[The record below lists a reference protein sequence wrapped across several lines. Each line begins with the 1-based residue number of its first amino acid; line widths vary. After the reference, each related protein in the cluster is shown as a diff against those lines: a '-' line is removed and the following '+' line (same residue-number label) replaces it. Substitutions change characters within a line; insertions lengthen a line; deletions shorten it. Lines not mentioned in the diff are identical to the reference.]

1 MKTEVNGIGRMVR
14 LSMMAIALLF
24 SQHVLAVGTDAG
36 VTIANQAQVDYDVG
50 GIAQTL
56 ILSDPGGNSTPGL
69 GSGALTT
76 DFVVDNR
83 VDFTLVETGNLL
95 HTNVSPGEQNA
106 YVQFLLTNT
115 GNSTQD
121 FRLAAANLVGGTVD
135 LLLDNVQMNNLE
147 VYVDADN
154 SGAPDLIGDLDFVDE
169 LIEGGSVNIYVVG
182 DADVLFVAGDIANV
196 DLDAIV
202 ADAGGAPGLGA
213 DTTQDN
219 LIGNGLLTVE
229 VVFGDEGPG
238 VLGDGIE
245 TAEDGFITVVAAL
258 EITKV
263 GTLISDPFNLL
274 VNPKA
279 IPGAVIE
286 YVITV
291 DNTGGA
297 VATNVIVSDVLTDIT
312 LLADFFVGATEVE
325 IDNDGAVTRCTQ
337 EADALPDVCVL
348 AGGTLTVGVAAP
360 AVGLDVADGTIMTV
374 TFRVTI
380 D

>member
-1 MKTEVNGIGRMVR
+1 MKTEANRIGRMVR
-14 LSMMAIALLF
+14 LSMMAIVLLF
-24 SQHVLAVGTDAG
+24 SQHVLAAGTDAG

-50 GIAQTL
+50 GVAQTL
-56 ILSDPGGNSTPGL
+56 ILSDPGGNTVPGL
-69 GSGALTT
+69 GSGAATT
-76 DFVVDNR
+76 DFMVDNR
-83 VDFTLVETGNLL
+83 VDFTLVETGNLA

-121 FRLAAANLVGGTVD
+121 FRLAADNLVGVVVD
-135 LLLDNVQMNNLE
+135 LLADNVQMNNLE
-147 VYVDADN
+147 VYVDTDN
-154 SGAPDLIGDLDFVDE
+154 SGAPDLINDLDFVDE

-202 ADAGGAPGLGA
+202 ADAGAPGLGG
-213 DTTQDN
+213 DTAQDN

-229 VVFGDEGPG
+229 VVFGDDGLG
-238 VLGDGIE
+238 VVGDGVE

-258 EITKV
+258 EITKA
-263 GTLISDPFNLL
+263 GTLISDPFNGTT
-274 VNPKA
+274 NQKA

-297 VATNVIVSDVLTDIT
+297 TATNVVVSDVLTDIS
-312 LLADFFVGATEVE
+312 LLADFFGADEVE
-325 IDNDGAVTRCTQ
+325 IDNDGTVTTCTQ

-348 AGGTLTVGVAAP
+348 AGNTLTVGVP
-360 AVGLDVADGTIMTV
+360 AGSPGLDVDGGTTMTV

>member
-1 MKTEVNGIGRMVR
+1 ME
-14 LSMMAIALLF
+14 
-24 SQHVLAVGTDAG
+24 D
-36 VTIANQAQVDYDVG
+36 DVE
-50 GIAQTL
+50 
-56 ILSDPGGNSTPGL
+56 P
-69 GSGALTT
+69 
-76 DFVVDNR
+76 
-83 VDFTLVETGNLL
+83 
-95 HTNVSPGEQNA
+95 
-106 YVQFLLTNT
+106 
-115 GNSTQD
+115 
-121 FRLAAANLVGGTVD
+121 
-135 LLLDNVQMNNLE
+135 
-147 VYVDADN
+147 
-154 SGAPDLIGDLDFVDE
+154 VDE

-219 LIGNGLLTVE
+219 LIANGVLTVE

-238 VLGDGIE
+238 LLGDGIE
-245 TAEDGFITVVAAL
+245 TAEDGFTVVVAAL
-258 EITKV
+258 EITKI
-263 GTLISDPFNLL
+263 GTLISDPFNGTT
-274 VNPKA
+274 NQKA

-297 VATNVIVSDVLTDIT
+297 TATNVVVSDVLTDIT
-312 LLADFFVGATEVE
+312 LLADFFGADEVE
-325 IDNDGAVTRCTQ
+325 INNDGAVTTCTQ

-360 AVGLDVADGTIMTV
+360 AAGLDVAGGTNMTV

>member
-1 MKTEVNGIGRMVR
+1 
-14 LSMMAIALLF
+14 
-24 SQHVLAVGTDAG
+24 
-36 VTIANQAQVDYDVG
+36 
-50 GIAQTL
+50 
-56 ILSDPGGNSTPGL
+56 
-69 GSGALTT
+69 
-76 DFVVDNR
+76 
-83 VDFTLVETGNLL
+83 LVETGDLA

-121 FRLAAANLVGGTVD
+121 FRLDPANLGLGVLVD
-135 LLLDNVQMNNLE
+135 GIADTDADMNTLE

-154 SGAPDLIGDLDFVDE
+154 SGAPDLVTDLDFVDE
-169 LIEGGSVNIYVVG
+169 LIEDGSVNIYVVG
-182 DADVLFVAGDIANV
+182 DADVSFIAGDIANV

-213 DTTQDN
+213 PTTQDN

-229 VVFGDEGPG
+229 VVFGDDGLG

-245 TAEDGFITVVAAL
+245 TAEDGFTTVVAAL
-258 EITKV
+258 EITKA
-263 GTLISDPFNLL
+263 GTLISDPFNLTT
-274 VNPKA
+274 NPKA

-297 VATNVIVSDVLTDIT
+297 VATNVVVSDVLTDIS
-312 LLADFFVGATEVE
+312 LLADFFVGATEVQ
-325 IDNDGAVTRCTQ
+325 INNNGAVTQCTQ

-348 AGGTLTVGVAAP
+348 AGGTLTVGVASP
-360 AVGLDVADGTIMTV
+360 AVGLDVAAGTNMTV